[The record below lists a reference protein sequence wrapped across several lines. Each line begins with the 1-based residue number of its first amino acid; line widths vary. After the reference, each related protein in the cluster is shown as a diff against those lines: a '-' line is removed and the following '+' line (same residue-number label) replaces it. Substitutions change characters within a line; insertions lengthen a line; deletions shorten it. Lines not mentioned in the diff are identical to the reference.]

1 MSNEQDNIQEQI
13 NQINE
18 KLDLVLH
25 HVNEQRLKSERLED
39 LVDDLSIVGTDA
51 FRSTVG
57 ELDKRGIELD
67 VDDIKGLSLSVLRNV
82 SNFYKAID
90 LFEQVIDLSKDMGP
104 IINEVGVDLTHKLHE
119 FDQKG
124 YFDFMRELGNIM
136 DNVVTNYS
144 TEDVKA
150 LSDNIVKI
158 LDTLGNITQPD
169 MLDAINNAV
178 SIFKNIDTENIPE
191 YSLWKAFKEMRTPE
205 MKRGLGFMITF
216 LKNLAADK
224 RQLEQ

>member
-82 SNFYKAID
+82 SNFSKAID

>member
-1 MSNEQDNIQEQI
+1 MSSKQDNLQEQI

-51 FRSTVG
+51 FRSTVD

-67 VDDIKGLSLSVLRNV
+67 VDDIKGLSLSILRNV
-82 SNFYKAID
+82 SNFSKAID
-90 LFEQVIDLSKDMGP
+90 LFEQIIDLSKDMGP

-124 YFDFMRELGNIM
+124 YFDFMRELGHIM
-136 DNVVTNYS
+136 DNIVTNYS
-144 TEDVKA
+144 TEDVRA
-150 LSDNIVKI
+150 LSNNIVTI
-158 LDTLGNITQPD
+158 LDTVGNITQPE
-169 MLDAINNAV
+169 MLAAINNAV
-178 SIFKNIDTENIPE
+178 SIFKNIDSENIPE

-216 LKNLAADK
+216 LKNLTAEK
-224 RQLEQ
+224 KQLDQ